1 MTKGVQYPKVEW
13 TREYDDDRRW
23 DGKAEGFELSIRY
36 QWAGRDKGF
45 WCALVNSR
53 AIQTGS
59 GPHGYRFES
68 AEAAKKAAVATM
80 KDRIDA
86 KVQVALN
93 TLKAYTNY
101 YVS

>member
-1 MTKGVQYPKVEW
+1 MAERVKYPEVKW
-13 TREYDDDRRW
+13 TNEFDGDRRW
-23 DGKAEGFELSIRY
+23 EGEAADFNFSIRY
-36 QWAGRDKGF
+36 QWSGTDKGY

-68 AEAAKKAAVATM
+68 AEAAKEAAIATM

-86 KVQVALN
+86 KVHIALN
-93 TLKAYTNY
+93 TLKTYTNY
-101 YVS
+101 FVS